1 MSAVL
6 KPAPG
11 STARFVPMI
20 EPDLDIVVEVERA
33 IYAFPWTRG
42 NFRDSLRAGYS
53 CWVIR
58 DEAELLGYAVM
69 MLAAGEAHLLNLSV
83 AAHRQQQG
91 HGRAL
96 LAHLVGVARD
106 HGARVLFLEVRPSNE
121 AGKRLYA
128 GSGFE
133 QIGVRRGYYP
143 AQGGR
148 EDALVFALNFESV
161 AK

>member
-11 STARFVPMI
+11 SALQFAPMA
-20 EPDLDIVVEVERA
+20 ESDLDAVLAIERE

-53 CWVIR
+53 CWSAR
-58 DEAELLGYAVM
+58 ADGELIAYAVM

-83 AAHRQQQG
+83 AARRQRRG

-96 LAHLVGVARD
+96 LAHLVAVARG

-121 AGKRLYA
+121 AGKRLYS
-128 GSGFE
+128 GFGFE
-133 QIGVRRGYYP
+133 QIGARRGYYP
-143 AQGGR
+143 AQSGR
-148 EDALVFALNFESV
+148 EDALVFSLNL
-161 AK
+161 